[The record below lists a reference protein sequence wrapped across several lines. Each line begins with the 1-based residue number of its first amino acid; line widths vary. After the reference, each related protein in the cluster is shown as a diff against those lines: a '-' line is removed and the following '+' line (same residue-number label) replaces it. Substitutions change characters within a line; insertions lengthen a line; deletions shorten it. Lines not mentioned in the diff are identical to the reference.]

1 MSPCDRSLLV
11 EWADGTLPELGRSAV
26 EVHLAGCAACGRD
39 AGAIGQARRAL
50 RATATFPIPTHQ
62 AWFRLRYAVAA
73 RRRRR
78 LMASAAMVA
87 GAVAATGA
95 LAAAA
100 LRAFVA

>member
-1 MSPCDRSLLV
+1 MSPCDRALLV
-11 EWADGTLPELGRSAV
+11 EWADGTLPEAGRAAL
-26 EVHLAGCAACGRD
+26 EAHLAGCAPCGRD
-39 AGAIGQARRAL
+39 AGAIGHARRAL

-78 LMASAAMVA
+78 LMGTAA
-87 GAVAATGA
+87 GAAVGAAALAA

-100 LRAFVA
+100 YRAFLA